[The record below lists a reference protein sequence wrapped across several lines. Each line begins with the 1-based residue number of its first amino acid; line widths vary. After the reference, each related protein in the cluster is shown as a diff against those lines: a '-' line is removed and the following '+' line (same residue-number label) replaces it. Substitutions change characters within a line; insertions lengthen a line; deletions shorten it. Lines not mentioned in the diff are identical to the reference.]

1 MNKVYLADNVKG
13 RTKVRAARAVRFFF
27 LIQPIRSL
35 CSNVFIA
42 VAVVLALYWWGLDKN
57 R

>member
-1 MNKVYLADNVKG
+1 MNKVYLADIVKG

-35 CSNVFIA
+35 CSHVFIA